1 MKNKLFIALDIDGVL
16 NSNQDHLKLAELQ
29 QSKDI
34 LGMVEALQNEIKF
47 SKTTKGGLCY
57 GNLVNRHQLKLLN
70 DFINKMIQQ
79 DYDIHIVGISS
90 WFSTNPNDIMLLN
103 CDRKELYEFFE
114 FHPSVTFHCA
124 NYTIGVSHKRLESLI
139 AYIESVING
148 NQQNIKDE
156 ENKAIN
162 HDEHGVK
169 PVVGNTD
176 KSNIICLYLDD
187 LRHDNVELFNQQLSN
202 FKNRN
207 PNIQWFYPKITERF
221 GLQQNDLDVNQ

>member
-29 QSKDI
+29 QAKDI

-57 GNLVNRHQLKLLN
+57 GNFVNRHQLKLLN
-70 DFINKMIQQ
+70 DFINKMIQKQ
-79 DYDIHIVGISS
+79 YDVHIVGISS

-103 CDRKELYEFFE
+103 CDRKELYDFFE

-124 NYTIGVSHKRLESLI
+124 KYTIGVSHKRLESFI
-139 AYIESVING
+139 SYITY
-148 NQQNIKDE
+148 IKHCE
-156 ENKAIN
+156 
-162 HDEHGVK
+162 
-169 PVVGNTD
+169 PVVNDHDNTD

-187 LRHDNVELFNQQLSN
+187 LRHDNIELFNQQLSN
-202 FKNRN
+202 FKNCN
-207 PNIQWFYPKITERF
+207 PNIQWFYPKITERL
-221 GLQQNDLDVNQ
+221 GLQKDDLDVNV

>member
-29 QSKDI
+29 QTKDI
-34 LGMVEALQNEIKF
+34 LGMVEVLQNEIKF

-57 GNLVNRHQLKLLN
+57 GNFVNRHQLKMLN
-70 DFINKMIQQ
+70 NFINKMIQKQ
-79 DYDIHIVGISS
+79 YDVHIVGISS
-90 WFSTNPNDIMLLN
+90 WFSTNPNDMMLLN
-103 CDRKELYEFFE
+103 CDKKELYEYFE

-124 NYTIGVSHKRLESLI
+124 KYTIGLSHKRLES
-139 AYIESVING
+139 YISYCESVING
-148 NQQNIKDE
+148 NQQNIN
-156 ENKAIN
+156 NKAIN
-162 HDEHGVK
+162 HDAHGVK
-169 PVVGNTD
+169 TVANDTD

-187 LRHDNVELFNQQLSN
+187 LRHDNIELFNQQLSN

-221 GLQQNDLDVNQ
+221 GLQKDDLNVNV

>member
-29 QSKDI
+29 QTKDI

-79 DYDIHIVGISS
+79 DYDVHIVGISS

-103 CDRKELYEFFE
+103 CDRNELYEFFE

-124 NYTIGVSHKRLESLI
+124 KYTIGVSHKRLESFI
-139 AYIESVING
+139 SYITYIEHC
-148 NQQNIKDE
+148 E
-156 ENKAIN
+156 
-162 HDEHGVK
+162 
-169 PVVGNTD
+169 PVVNDHDNTD

-187 LRHDNVELFNQQLSN
+187 LRHDNIELFNQQLSN
-202 FKNRN
+202 FKNCN
-207 PNIQWFYPKITERF
+207 PNIQWFYPKITERL
-221 GLQQNDLDVNQ
+221 GLQKDDLNVNV

>member
-29 QSKDI
+29 QAKDI

-70 DFINKMIQQ
+70 EFINKMIQQ
-79 DYDIHIVGISS
+79 DYDVHIVGISS

-103 CDRKELYEFFE
+103 CDRTELYEFFE

-124 NYTIGVSHKRLESLI
+124 KYTTGLSHKRLESF
-139 AYIESVING
+139 IEYCESIIN
-148 NQQNIKDE
+148 
-156 ENKAIN
+156 ENKEMN
-162 HDEHGVK
+162 HDAHGVK

-207 PNIQWFYPKITERF
+207 PNIQWLYPKITERF
-221 GLQQNDLDVNQ
+221 GLQKDDLNVNV

>member
-29 QSKDI
+29 QAKDI
-34 LGMVEALQNEIKF
+34 LGTVEALQNEIKF

-57 GNLVNRHQLKLLN
+57 GNFVNRHQLKMLN
-70 DFINKMIQQ
+70 NFINKMIQQ
-79 DYDIHIVGISS
+79 DYDVHIVGISS

-103 CDRKELYEFFE
+103 CDRKELYDFFE

-124 NYTIGVSHKRLESLI
+124 KYTIGLSHKRLES
-139 AYIESVING
+139 YISYCESVING
-148 NQQNIKDE
+148 NQQNIN
-156 ENKAIN
+156 NKAIN
-162 HDEHGVK
+162 HDAHGVK
-169 PVVGNTD
+169 PVANDTD

-187 LRHDNVELFNQQLSN
+187 LRHDNIELFNQQLSN

-221 GLQQNDLDVNQ
+221 GLQKDDLNVNV